1 VNIKKTTGLVL
12 LGFILVFLPLVLH
25 AAPTGTV
32 SVKIALE
39 FEGQFFPMSGAQ
51 VTVMDRG
58 IDLELVDFQA
68 QQDAEKSRNKK
79 RAYHLYRYG
88 YLVRAIEN
96 SRRAGVRQARSG
108 IVTKRADNKGEVLV
122 RYLVPGDYFIGA
134 YRRVGMGGVVWV
146 VPFSVTAGRSTEVN
160 LDANNAFEFYDPTLY
175 P

>member
-1 VNIKKTTGLVL
+1 MNIKKITGSVL
-12 LGFILVFLPLVLH
+12 FGFIFVFLPLILH

-39 FEGQFFPMSGAQ
+39 FEGQSFPMSGAQ

-58 IDLELVDFQA
+58 VDLELVDFRA

-79 RAYHLYRYG
+79 RSYHLYRYT
-88 YLVRAIEN
+88 YLVREIEN

-134 YRRVGMGGVVWV
+134 YRKTGKKSVVWFA
-146 VPFSVTAGRSTEVN
+146 PFSVTAGRSTEVN
-160 LDANNAFEFYDPTLY
+160 LDSDNAFEFYDPELY